1 MSEAKHNVWNVLAL
15 ALGACTFICLGV
27 WIYLL
32 STICWSPVVLNPI
45 TGNVFAYNCHGS
57 IVFIS
62 QTQRV
67 LRFES
72 YDDQAGFDSAILACY
87 VRLGTGFG
95 AGPCL
100 ARD

>member
-1 MSEAKHNVWNVLAL
+1 MSEAKHNVWNGLAL

-67 LRFES
+67 L
-72 YDDQAGFDSAILACY
+72 L
-87 VRLGTGFG
+87 FG
-95 AGPCL
+95 LIPALVIVGLCGKA
-100 ARD
+100 ARMRAKAL

>member
-67 LRFES
+67 L
-72 YDDQAGFDSAILACY
+72 L
-87 VRLGTGFG
+87 FG
-95 AGPCL
+95 LIPALVIVGLCGKA
-100 ARD
+100 ARMRAKAL

>member
-15 ALGACTFICLGV
+15 AFGACALICLGV

-32 STICWSPVVLNPI
+32 STICSSPVGPNPI
-45 TGNVFAYNCHGS
+45 TGNVFTYNCHGA

-67 LRFES
+67 L
-72 YDDQAGFDSAILACY
+72 L
-87 VRLGTGFG
+87 FG
-95 AGPCL
+95 LIPALVIVGLCRKA
-100 ARD
+100 ARIRAKTL